1 MTIDVKKL
9 PIKYRP
15 KPSGKI
21 GVWLFYVHFADIT
34 YSETTKSYWTKFLS
48 TGLSIE
54 CKTKQETDKMIR
66 EEVGQFLK
74 DVLVDDN
81 KQPIISI

>member
-1 MTIDVKKL
+1 MKIDLKKL

-34 YSETTKSYWTKFLS
+34 YSEATKSYWTRFLS
-48 TGLSIE
+48 TGLNIE
-54 CKTKQETDKMIR
+54 CKDKKETDEMIR
-66 EEVGQFLK
+66 AEVGQFLIYCLI
-74 DVLVDDN
+74 DEN
-81 KQPIISI
+81 KQSIIS